1 MLSRTV
7 ERASREEY
15 TPAASVKKYRLDA
28 DRPGE
33 RPFVSD
39 IYCIDPLALSLQ
51 PAELS
56 NSIIACVPVSI
67 VAAILTHRFLLHENG
82 ISLPSIYTS
91 LASVVPALP
100 SGLPSGLTGRNL

>member
-1 MLSRTV
+1 MLARTV

-15 TPAASVKKYRLDA
+15 TRAAAETCRLDA

-51 PAELS
+51 AAELS

-91 LASVVPALP
+91 LASVVQHCQLD
-100 SGLPSGLTGRNL
+100 